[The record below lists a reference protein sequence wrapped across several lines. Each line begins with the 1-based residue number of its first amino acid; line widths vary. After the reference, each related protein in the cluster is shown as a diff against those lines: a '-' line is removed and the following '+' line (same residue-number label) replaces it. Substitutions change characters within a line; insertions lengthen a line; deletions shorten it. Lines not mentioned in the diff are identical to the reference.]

1 MCTSIIT
8 TSPTALATAT
18 ATLHCSTI
26 SVAVNTSISVTAV
39 IPTPGIKPARKTRQ
53 THDSAGYHEQYILVV
68 DTLVVVVTVV
78 VVIVGPGVTTI
89 PVVVKLAIGVVVKI
103 G

>member
-1 MCTSIIT
+1 MFLLVI
-8 TSPTALATAT
+8 
-18 ATLHCSTI
+18 
-26 SVAVNTSISVTAV
+26 VEVVT
-39 IPTPGIKPARKTRQ
+39 
-53 THDSAGYHEQYILVV
+53 
-68 DTLVVVVTVV
+68 VVTVV